1 MLILYSEIAS
11 FPAQA
16 EPRRCPQ
23 ADKKGRTM
31 QRKLTVEMLGGHVG
45 IALKLLVE
53 VDDGGGED
61 GEQRTETEDD
71 DVADGLGEGGV
82 ALEVTR
88 LAGVIGEGGDELI
101 CEPIDDGLRR
111 HGGDGLISF
120 VLTLLLLLLRQFG
133 RMRSKI
139 KARAEDQSRLLPLV
153 VTFLVAWPARD
164 FSLGA
169 CSNKTPPQKWLC

>member
-1 MLILYSEIAS
+1 
-11 FPAQA
+11 
-16 EPRRCPQ
+16 
-23 ADKKGRTM
+23 
-31 QRKLTVEMLGGHVG
+31 MLGGHVG
-45 IALKLLVE
+45 VALELLVE
-53 VDDGGGED
+53 VDDEGGED

-139 KARAEDQSRLLPLV
+139 KAACAGDVALPLV

-169 CSNKTPPQKWLC
+169 CSNKTPPQK

>member
-1 MLILYSEIAS
+1 
-11 FPAQA
+11 
-16 EPRRCPQ
+16 
-23 ADKKGRTM
+23 
-31 QRKLTVEMLGGHVG
+31 MLGGHVG
-45 IALKLLVE
+45 VALELLVE
-53 VDDGGGED
+53 VDDEGGED

-88 LAGVIGEGGDELI
+88 LAGVLGEGGDELI
-101 CEPIDDGLRR
+101 CEPIDDGRRR

-139 KARAEDQSRLLPLV
+139 KAACAGDVALPLV

-169 CSNKTPPQKWLC
+169 CALKPRHRNKWLC